1 MKSTPLETLSLSNL
15 ILERLEIFFE
25 SHAASLPVNLYE
37 VILEQVE
44 RPLIIQ
50 TLRITNGNQ
59 IKASDILGLNRNTLR
74 KKIKLFNIDPAHYK

>member
-1 MKSTPLETLSLSNL
+1 MQSTSVETLSLSTL
-15 ILERLEIFFE
+15 VLERLEIFFQ
-25 SHAASLPVNLYE
+25 SHATSLPVNLYE

-74 KKIKLFNIDPAHYK
+74 KKIKLFNIDPANYK